1 MVEVV
6 GSIPAERPFIFFG
19 LPPHVLDEKNV
30 IGAASLGPL
39 LKNRAER
46 VKSWGIIYDGIL
58 VAQFHEVLHTTTT
71 QQRNSAAVPSITKTN
86 TSSSLGI
93 VFARRHR

>member
-46 VKSWGIIYDGIL
+46 VKSWGIIYDGI
-58 VAQFHEVLHTTTT
+58 
-71 QQRNSAAVPSITKTN
+71 
-86 TSSSLGI
+86 
-93 VFARRHR
+93 

>member
-1 MVEVV
+1 M
-6 GSIPAERPFIFFG
+6 
-19 LPPHVLDEKNV
+19 LDEKNV

-46 VKSWGIIYDGIL
+46 VKSWGIIYDGIF
-58 VAQFHEVLHTTTT
+58 VAQFPEFKVLHTTTT
-71 QQRNSAAVPSITKTN
+71 QQRNSAGTAVPSITTKTN

-93 VFARRHR
+93 LFVLSVKDF